1 MRKLVTGVAGLAVVA
16 LVGAWA
22 LSPIFAMQ
30 ALTRAAEQGDEQALE
45 RLVDFPAVRQSL
57 KDELNARMMA
67 EMRGG
72 AAVDPALAGIGMLLG
87 PAIVSGAIDA
97 VITPQGVAT
106 MVRTAEAPEPQ
117 DVLNR
122 PRPTPGKT
130 EDDVRKSWTYRGAN
144 RVEVRLT
151 RTDRPDQP
159 LILNMDREGLFGWRL
174 VEIDLPD
181 AAEDRQ

>member
-1 MRKLVTGVAGLAVVA
+1 MRKLIIGVAGLAIV
-16 LVGAWA
+16 LLLGAWA

-30 ALTRAAEQGDEQALE
+30 ALTRAAEQGDEAGLE
-45 RLVDFPAVRQSL
+45 RLGDFPAVRQSL

-67 EMRGG
+67 EMRNGESDI
-72 AAVDPALAGIGMLLG
+72 DPAWAGVGMLLG

-122 PRPTPGKT
+122 PKPTPGET

-151 RTDRPDQP
+151 TTDRPDQP
-159 LILNMDREGLFGWRL
+159 LILNMDRNGLFGWRL

-181 AAEDRQ
+181 AET

>member
-1 MRKLVTGVAGLAVVA
+1 MRKLMIGVAGLAIV
-16 LVGAWA
+16 LLLGAWA
-22 LSPIFAMQ
+22 LSPVFAMQ
-30 ALTRAAEQGDEQALE
+30 ALTRAAEQGDEAALE

-67 EMRGG
+67 EMRSGA

-106 MVRTAEAPEPQ
+106 MVRTAEAPEPR

-122 PRPTPGKT
+122 PRASPGPT
-130 EDDVRKSWTYRGAN
+130 EENVRKSWTYRGAN

-151 RTDRPDQP
+151 KTDRPDQP
-159 LILNMDREGLFGWRL
+159 LILNMDRHGLFGWRL
-174 VEIDLPD
+174 VEIDLP
-181 AAEDRQ
+181 EV

>member
-1 MRKLVTGVAGLAVVA
+1 MRKLVTGLAGLALVA
-16 LVGAWA
+16 FAGAWA
-22 LSPIFAMQ
+22 LSPVFAMQ
-30 ALTRAAEQGDEQALE
+30 ALTRAAEQGDEQALD
-45 RLVDFPAVRQSL
+45 RLVDFAAVRQSL

-67 EMRGG
+67 EMRADDSG
-72 AAVDPALAGIGMLLG
+72 VDPAWAGLGMLLG

-97 VITPQGVAT
+97 VVTPQGVAT
-106 MVRTAEAPEPQ
+106 MVRTAEAPEPE

-122 PRPTPGKT
+122 PEASPGKT

-151 RTDRPDQP
+151 TTDRPDQP
-159 LILNMDREGLFGWRL
+159 LILNMDRQGLFGWRL

-181 AAEDRQ
+181 A

>member
-1 MRKLVTGVAGLAVVA
+1 MRKLVTGLAGLALVA
-16 LVGAWA
+16 FAGAWA
-22 LSPIFAMQ
+22 LSPVFAMQ
-30 ALTRAAEQGDEQALE
+30 ALTRAAEQGDEEALD

-57 KDELNARMMA
+57 KDEVNARMMA
-67 EMRGG
+67 EMRDGESG
-72 AAVDPALAGIGMLLG
+72 IDPAWAGVGMLLG

-97 VITPQGVAT
+97 VVTPQGVAT

-117 DVLNR
+117 DVLKR
-122 PRPTPGKT
+122 PRVTPGET

-151 RTDRPDQP
+151 TTDRPDQP
-159 LILNMDREGLFGWRL
+159 LILNMDRQGLFGWRL

-181 AAEDRQ
+181 A

>member
-1 MRKLVTGVAGLAVVA
+1 MRKLIIGVAGLAIV
-16 LVGAWA
+16 LLLGAWV
-22 LSPIFAMQ
+22 LSPVFAMQ
-30 ALTRAAEQGDEQALE
+30 ALTRAAEQGDEAALE

-67 EMRGG
+67 EMRNGESEI
-72 AAVDPALAGIGMLLG
+72 DPAWAGVGMLLG

-106 MVRTAEAPEPQ
+106 MVRTAEAPEPA

-122 PRPTPGKT
+122 PEASPGET

-151 RTDRPDQP
+151 TTDRPDQP
-159 LILNMDREGLFGWRL
+159 LILNMDRNGLFGWRL

-181 AAEDRQ
+181 A

>member
-1 MRKLVTGVAGLAVVA
+1 MRKLITGAAGLAVV
-16 LVGAWA
+16 LLLGAWA

-30 ALTRAAEQGDEQALE
+30 ALTRAAEQGDEAALE

-57 KDELNARMMA
+57 KDQVNARMLA
-67 EMRGG
+67 EMRNGG
-72 AAVDPALAGIGMLLG
+72 SDLDPALAGIGMLLG

-106 MVRTAEAPEPQ
+106 MVRTGEAPEPQ

-151 RTDRPDQP
+151 KTDRPDQP
-159 LILNMDREGLFGWRL
+159 LILNMDRQGLFGWRL

-181 AAEDRQ
+181 A